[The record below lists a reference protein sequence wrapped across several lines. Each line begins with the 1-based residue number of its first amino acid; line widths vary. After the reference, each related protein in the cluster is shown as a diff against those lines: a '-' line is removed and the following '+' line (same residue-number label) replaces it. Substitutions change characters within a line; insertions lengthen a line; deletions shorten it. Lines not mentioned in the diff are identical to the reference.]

1 MFLQSFLDSIF
12 YHTYT
17 DITGNTQRLGG
28 NKIYGEK
35 YFRSISAQYH
45 GKAGGKFTGGM
56 MITGRLLRR
65 RKNLQTV

>member
-45 GKAGGKFTGGM
+45 GKAGGN
-56 MITGRLLRR
+56 LLEG
-65 RKNLQTV
+65 

>member
-45 GKAGGKFTGGM
+45 GKAGGM
-56 MITGRLLRR
+56 MVTGRHLKG
-65 RKNLQTV
+65 RKKLQNV